1 MDGVLGLGRSLKVL
15 ATCPPAQG
23 SPLDAPER
31 RVGVDLLVF
40 DTSLPDLARLTLTAE
55 FAAAPKM
62 RSVGK
67 PIGGAGERVA
77 GLPETELQPG
87 ESISEYRKT
96 GGPNDPIGLV
106 EAVSAWSPAHNRA
119 DRLHRKGVDETSEEP
134 CAEESLH
141 TCGALPPH
149 VGPRTH
155 SPRTRNEVA
164 LE

>member
-40 DTSLPDLARLTLTAE
+40 DTSLPDLACLTLTAE

-77 GLPETELQPG
+77 GQSETELQPG
-87 ESISEYRKT
+87 ESISE
-96 GGPNDPIGLV
+96 
-106 EAVSAWSPAHNRA
+106 NRI
-119 DRLHRKGVDETSEEP
+119 DGV
-134 CAEESLH
+134 
-141 TCGALPPH
+141 GALVRSPPRELKSTRQDG
-149 VGPRTH
+149 VGGLDLNDAAAGVGCARQGGVKPHTKLSGQERVLPTDAVEL
-155 SPRTRNEVA
+155 PA
-164 LE
+164 ADW